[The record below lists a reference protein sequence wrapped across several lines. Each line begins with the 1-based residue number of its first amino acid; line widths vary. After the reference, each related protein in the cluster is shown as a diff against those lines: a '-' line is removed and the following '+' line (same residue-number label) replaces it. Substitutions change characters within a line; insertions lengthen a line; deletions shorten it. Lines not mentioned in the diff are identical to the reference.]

1 MQPVLSNISIFEFDD
16 SSLRQR
22 PYGRV
27 PTSIVLY
34 LSLLKYNSQVYNIY
48 EPNDPCTLYPE
59 RIIDSENHCSLLLD
73 LEVFQVCHDFVD
85 PHSFIQFCKHDYCGC
100 ITTHGDDSC
109 YCSAM
114 AAYEVTC
121 AKHGIHIAW
130 RHLVPACQ
138 QNCGLG
144 MTFSPCAA
152 QDERA
157 CQALS
162 YEHLLEVSRPFVDI
176 CVGGCV
182 CANDQYLDVNG
193 VCKPIEQCQCFWKG
207 KFLLFNLL
215 LIG

>member
-1 MQPVLSNISIFEFDD
+1 M
-16 SSLRQR
+16 
-22 PYGRV
+22 
-27 PTSIVLY
+27 
-34 LSLLKYNSQVYNIY
+34 
-48 EPNDPCTLYPE
+48 
-59 RIIDSENHCSLLLD
+59 
-73 LEVFQVCHDFVD
+73 FQVCHDFVD

-207 KFLLFNLL
+207 MFSLFYLL
-215 LIG
+215 LIGWNSPTNEISI

>member
-1 MQPVLSNISIFEFDD
+1 
-16 SSLRQR
+16 
-22 PYGRV
+22 
-27 PTSIVLY
+27 
-34 LSLLKYNSQVYNIY
+34 
-48 EPNDPCTLYPE
+48 
-59 RIIDSENHCSLLLD
+59 
-73 LEVFQVCHDFVD
+73 
-85 PHSFIQFCKHDYCGC
+85 
-100 ITTHGDDSC
+100 
-109 YCSAM
+109 M

-207 KFLLFNLL
+207 KFSLFYLL